1 MSLSM
6 GESSTASTA
15 AIFVINNNMDMN
27 KTTQAH
33 WLIFITVATAFTTAA
48 KKLTKKVNKSKREK
62 KKDWKIQQQQQQHK
76 DQM

>member
-27 KTTQAH
+27 KITQAH
-33 WLIFITVATAFTTAA
+33 
-48 KKLTKKVNKSKREK
+48 
-62 KKDWKIQQQQQQHK
+62 
-76 DQM
+76 